1 MILLN
6 EDTCNMVRLVSYQGI
21 PSYPKMY
28 LINIQE
34 NTTIQRKKKL
44 SRIRTKLRLKQQNFT
59 YRHKYILICKI

>member
-28 LINIQE
+28 LIPIQE
-34 NTTIQRKKKL
+34 NL
-44 SRIRTKLRLKQQNFT
+44 HLHNA
-59 YRHKYILICKI
+59 KITSFCRPIFDI